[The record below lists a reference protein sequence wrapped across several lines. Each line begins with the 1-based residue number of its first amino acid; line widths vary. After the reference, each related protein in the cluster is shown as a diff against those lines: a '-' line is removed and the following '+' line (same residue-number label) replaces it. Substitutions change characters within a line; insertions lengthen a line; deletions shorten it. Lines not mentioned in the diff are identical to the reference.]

1 MTRPAVVVGLWLAF
15 AFVSWNVMFDR
26 FVWIAA
32 TEFTQDQIVRQ
43 RRGEALTSIHDGF
56 SPRVRDAAL
65 QASLW
70 TAPIVAAG
78 VVALYLSVRRV
89 R

>member
-26 FVWIAA
+26 LVSTAA
-32 TEFTQDQIVRQ
+32 TEFAQDQIVRQ
-43 RRGEALTSIHDGF
+43 HSGEALTNIHEGF

-65 QASLW
+65 RASLW
-70 TAPIVAAG
+70 TTPIVAVG
-78 VVALYLSVRRV
+78 TVALYFSFRRG